1 MQSTTQT
8 AIALFAV
15 VFLLGVCAERYTILG
30 HYDGIIDNKNS
41 HRKFHSLDTP
51 FNVRR
56 LSNDR
61 KQTKDPFNT
70 CSPDSYEECAK
81 NAMPHLSRY

>member
-1 MQSTTQT
+1 MQRAAQI
-8 AIALFAV
+8 AI
-15 VFLLGVCAERYTILG
+15 FLLAIVLTFCMCTEKYTMLNRN
-30 HYDGIIDNKNS
+30 YD
-41 HRKFHSLDTP
+41 HSLDTA
-51 FNVRR
+51 FSVHR

-70 CSPDSYEECAK
+70 CSPESYEDCAK

>member
-1 MQSTTQT
+1 MQRAVQT
-8 AIALFAV
+8 ALFTLL
-15 VFLLGVCAERYTILG
+15 FLVIFCVCAERYTMLNRN
-30 HYDGIIDNKNS
+30 YD
-41 HRKFHSLDTP
+41 HSLDSA
-51 FNVRR
+51 FSVHR

-70 CSPDSYEECAK
+70 CSPESYDECAK

>member
-1 MQSTTQT
+1 MQRAVQT
-8 AIALFAV
+8 ALFTLLILV
-15 VFLLGVCAERYTILG
+15 VFCVCAERYTMLHQSPVG
-30 HYDGIIDNKNS
+30 GVRNREY
-41 HRKFHSLDTP
+41 SLD
-51 FNVRR
+51 NVFSVHR

-70 CSPDSYEECAK
+70 CSPESYDECAK